1 MIDAIDEFRGRRI
14 TVMGLGLHGGG
25 IASARFF
32 AKAGAEVTVTDLRG
46 PEVLEPAIRQLEA
59 FHIHYVLGV
68 HHEEDFAKA
77 DIVIKNP
84 AVRRDSPF
92 LRLAKRIETD
102 ISIFLRYSKSPLIA
116 VTGSK
121 GKSTVASAIWYVL
134 SQYHEKA
141 LLGGNITVSPLD
153 FLDEA
158 ESGVPVVLELS
169 SWQLGDLHNMGILRP
184 KVAVLTAI
192 FPDHLNYYDSM
203 EAYVADKRV
212 IYEGQDE
219 HCYTICSADQDW
231 GRSFARETRAQ
242 VLWYSEKPSAE
253 LTEGDSQ
260 GGWLAHD
267 GGGRVMAGPKPV
279 ASSGAESLSG
289 FGKFSQHGPT
299 ELLVPHWV
307 LVPGL
312 HQKKNLLAAG
322 VALRAFGVPS
332 PDIASAL
339 GTFPGVPHRLEFV
352 AQIRG
357 VGWYNDSTATI
368 PDAAVAA
375 IESFSNPIVLIAG
388 GSDKLSD
395 FSAFIQKAKEVKAT
409 ILLAG
414 SGTDRIIPLLDENHV
429 VYEGPFHSMR
439 DAVNAA
445 DKAAEKGDVVLLSP
459 GCASFGLFLHEFDRG
474 DAFKNE
480 VARLAAPTID

>member
-141 LLGGNITVSPLD
+141 LLGGNISVSPLD
-153 FLDEA
+153 FLDET
-158 ESGVPVVLELS
+158 GPDVPVVLELS

-231 GRSFARETRAQ
+231 GRSF
-242 VLWYSEKPSAE
+242 V
-253 LTEGDSQ
+253 
-260 GGWLAHD
+260 
-267 GGGRVMAGPKPV
+267 
-279 ASSGAESLSG
+279 
-289 FGKFSQHGPT
+289 
-299 ELLVPHWV
+299 
-307 LVPGL
+307 
-312 HQKKNLLAAG
+312 
-322 VALRAFGVPS
+322 
-332 PDIASAL
+332 
-339 GTFPGVPHRLEFV
+339 
-352 AQIRG
+352 RG
-357 VGWYNDSTATI
+357 
-368 PDAAVAA
+368 
-375 IESFSNPIVLIAG
+375 
-388 GSDKLSD
+388 
-395 FSAFIQKAKEVKAT
+395 
-409 ILLAG
+409 
-414 SGTDRIIPLLDENHV
+414 
-429 VYEGPFHSMR
+429 
-439 DAVNAA
+439 
-445 DKAAEKGDVVLLSP
+445 
-459 GCASFGLFLHEFDRG
+459 
-474 DAFKNE
+474 
-480 VARLAAPTID
+480 RLARRYCGTAKSPLQN